1 MSNSVIV
8 LGWGS
13 LIWDPKELKLKAQSE
28 WQEDGPRL
36 PIEFARISSRDR
48 LTLVRKMDA
57 EPVQVLWHEMDPE
70 LTLDEAVE
78 DLRIREGC
86 PSQERIGFIDLGANT
101 QRSWDPE
108 FAVTITNWAKEKGI
122 DKVIWTDLGVKFKG
136 VTGEDFSPDSAI
148 AYLSGLK
155 DSSNAKEYVEKA
167 PPQIQTVVR
176 NKIREELK
184 WGYEPTT

>member
-1 MSNSVIV
+1 MSKPVIV

-13 LIWDPKELKLKAQSE
+13 LIWDPQELKLKAQSE
-28 WQEDGPRL
+28 WQEDGPSL

-57 EPVQVLWHEMDPE
+57 EHVPVLWHEMAPE

-86 PSQERIGFIDLGANT
+86 PSQEPIGFIDFGANER
-101 QRSWDPE
+101 RSRDAE
-108 FAVTITNWAKEKGI
+108 FAVTITNWAEDKGI

-136 VTGEDFSPDSAI
+136 ETGEDFSPESAI
-148 AYLSGLK
+148 DYLKGLE
-155 DSSNAKEYVEKA
+155 DDSNAKEYVEKA
-167 PPQIQTVVR
+167 PRQIQTVVR
-176 NKIREELK
+176 NRIREELK
-184 WGYEPTT
+184 WGNEPNP